1 MSILPDDTITTRND
15 FASALQT
22 NDNLLVL
29 KFGAEWCGPCK
40 TIAPL
45 VNQCIEKLDKRIQVA
60 FIDVDEAFDVY
71 AYLKSKKVVA
81 AIPTLLAYKAGSTGL
96 APDLIV
102 VGADTTS
109 VEHFFAKC
117 NKLCTVK

>member
-1 MSILPDDTITTRND
+1 MSILPDDAITTRND
-15 FASALQT
+15 FTSALQT

-29 KFGAEWCGPCK
+29 KFGADWCGPCK

-71 AYLKSKKVVA
+71 A
-81 AIPTLLAYKAGSTGL
+81 
-96 APDLIV
+96 
-102 VGADTTS
+102 
-109 VEHFFAKC
+109 
-117 NKLCTVK
+117 